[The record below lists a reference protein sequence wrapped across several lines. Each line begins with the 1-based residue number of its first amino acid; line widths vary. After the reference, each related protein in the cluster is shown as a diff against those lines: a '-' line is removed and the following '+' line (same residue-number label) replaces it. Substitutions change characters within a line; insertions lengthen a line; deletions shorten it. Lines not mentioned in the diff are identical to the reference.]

1 MTEETK
7 YTITVK
13 EAMNILD
20 VSRKTIYR
28 RLRDGELDGKKVVIN
43 DTRKWLISENS
54 LYDNKVINETVKL
67 DEVDKSINKE
77 QLMNDLSQ
85 LVTAISG
92 QNREL
97 IEDSMQEVNDK
108 IAEHNELIKK
118 KNELLQKQIEQQNKR
133 IRQVEERLQQQ
144 DHSIL
149 DKIKDFFK

>member
-1 MTEETK
+1 MTETPK
-7 YTITVK
+7 YSITVK

-28 RLRDGELDGKKVVIN
+28 RLKSGELEGKKVITG
-43 DTRKWLISENS
+43 DTKKWLISEDS
-54 LYDNKVINETVKL
+54 VYDNKVINETVKL

-85 LVTAISG
+85 LVTAING

-144 DHSIL
+144 DQSIL

>member
-13 EAMNILD
+13 EAMDILD

-43 DTRKWLISENS
+43 DTRKWLISEDS
-54 LYDNKVINETVKL
+54 VYDNKVINETVKL

-85 LVTAISG
+85 LVTAING

-144 DHSIL
+144 DQSIL